1 MNAWGQA
8 SVHAPRNALGRP
20 VLAENHQEFVHICE
34 VGPRDG
40 LQNEAVHLSIE
51 DKSALIAGVL
61 KAGLRQVEVG
71 SFVSPKAVPAM
82 ADTDALTTMVK
93 GTYSSGL
100 RALGLVVNAK
110 GFDRAL
116 AAGVDGVCIVT
127 VVSESLCQK
136 NNGCSSPAATA
147 TAVDL
152 LKRAK
157 ANGLFARV
165 DVATSW
171 VCPYEGP
178 IALEQVQRV
187 ADQIWEYQPDELA
200 FCDSIGHAHP
210 YQVASLFAAFGER
223 YERSSLVAHFHDTQA
238 LGLANATAA
247 LLQGIRRFDSSLGG
261 LGGCPFAPGA
271 KGNLATEDLVHLC
284 HRIGFETGISLTE
297 LWATIAE
304 LEPKIGR
311 TLGGQS
317 RSWFHATQHKTDNQE
332 QKSRS

>member
-1 MNAWGQA
+1 MKAWGQP
-8 SVHAPRNALGRP
+8 SVLTPLNAFGRP
-20 VLAENHQEFVHICE
+20 VFAENDQDFVHICE

-93 GTYSSGL
+93 STYNSGL

-127 VVSESLCQK
+127 VVSESLCQR
-136 NNGCSSPAATA
+136 NNGCSSQTATA

-152 LKRAK
+152 LKRARSH
-157 ANGLFARV
+157 GLFARV

-178 IALEQVQRV
+178 IALEQVQRL

-223 YERSSLVAHFHDTQA
+223 YERSRLVAHFHDTQA

-247 LLQGIRRFDSSLGG
+247 LFQGIRRFDSSLGG

-284 HRIGFETGISLTE
+284 HRIGFETGISLSE
-297 LWATIAE
+297 LWATIAV
-304 LEPKIGR
+304 LERRIGR
-311 TLGGQS
+311 PLGGQS
-317 RSWFHATQHKTDNQE
+317 RSWFQATQLKNNNQE
-332 QKSRS
+332 HNSRS